1 MTIWPLVVA
10 AGVGRRMQADRPKQ
24 YLRLNQRLLMDYTLD
39 TLLTYPGITRLVLVL
54 SEYDPYWP
62 DSEFADNARILR
74 ACGGAER
81 CDSVLNGLRAL
92 QTLAAEDDWVMVHD
106 VARPCL
112 QHSDLDA
119 LLEALCFPG
128 AILASPTRDTM
139 KRGRINAQGQA
150 DIVATVEREQLWHAL
165 TPQVFPLG
173 LLIQAL
179 EYCRAEGL
187 AVTDEASAVEH
198 LGYAP
203 RLVEGRA
210 DNIKVTRP
218 ADLALVAFYLQ
229 QTSESDQAI
238 NKRGA
243 L

>member
-1 MTIWPLVVA
+1 MTVWPLVVA

-39 TLLTYPGITRLVLVL
+39 TLLTYPGVTRLVLVL
-54 SEYDPYWP
+54 SAHDPYWP
-62 DSEFADNARILR
+62 ASEFAHDARILR
-74 ACGGAER
+74 AAGGAER
-81 CDSVLNGLRAL
+81 SDSVLKGLRTL
-92 QTLAAEDDWVMVHD
+92 QAIASVDDWVMVHD

-119 LLEALCFPG
+119 LLAQLTFPG

-139 KRGRINAQGQA
+139 KRGRLNAAGQTE
-150 DIVATVEREQLWHAL
+150 ISATVEREQLWHAL

-173 LLIQAL
+173 LLIRAL
-179 EYCRAEGL
+179 EFCLEQGV
-187 AVTDEASAVEH
+187 AVTDEASAIEH
-198 LGYAP
+198 LGHAP

-229 QTSESDQAI
+229 QARSGLT
-238 NKRGA
+238 NKRGG